1 MRDYLVLALVLL
13 TLPLAFYRPFFGLL
27 GFSWLAYMRPQN
39 LAWGMAAELPLSK
52 WVAAALW
59 LSLIM
64 RGKLNPFRRTPITSM
79 LLVLWGWL
87 LVSCFT
93 AQRTEIAFNKF
104 EDISKVILVS
114 LLTVVLVTDVKRFRL
129 SMAVI
134 GFSLGFL
141 GLKYGV
147 YGMLAGGV
155 RFTRGVGGM
164 IGDNNDF
171 ALALNMAIPVLV
183 YLVWDLES
191 KWWRFAAMG
200 MAPVMALTVIFT
212 HSRGGFLSLCAIVL
226 FLISQSRRKLA
237 TMLVIAV
244 LGLAGS
250 VFVPQ
255 SFYERVASIGDY
267 KEDGSAMGR
276 LNAWQASLDMANDYP
291 ITGVGLD
298 NFLAEFQYYAPDP
311 DDIHVAHNTWFQVLA
326 EAGYTGLLVYVSL
339 FVVTWWTLFRIRSRA
354 RRWGLRWA
362 ENGAKC
368 LAASIV
374 AFMVGATFL
383 NRAHF
388 DLIYHVMALCA
399 ALDRVT
405 AHEIRLLR
413 SQPAD
418 EDNGTGEPDAE
429 AA

>member
-39 LAWGMAAELPLSK
+39 LAWGLAAELPLSK
-52 WVAAALW
+52 YVAAALW
-59 LSLIM
+59 ASLIV
-64 RGKLNPFRRTPITSM
+64 RGKLSPFRRTPITIM
-79 LLVLWGWL
+79 LVVLWGWL
-87 LVSCFT
+87 LVSCIT
-93 AQRTEIAFNKF
+93 AQRTEIAFDKF
-104 EDISKVILVS
+104 EDITKVILVS

-191 KWWRFAAMG
+191 KWWRLAALAV
-200 MAPVMALTVIFT
+200 APVMALTVVFT
-212 HSRGGFLSLCAIVL
+212 HSRGGFLALCALVL
-226 FLISQSRRKLA
+226 FLVSQTKRKLVA
-237 TMLVIAV
+237 AFVVAA
-244 LGLAGS
+244 LGLGGS

-267 KEDGSAMGR
+267 KDDGSAMGR
-276 LNAWQASLDMANDYP
+276 LNAWEASLDMANDYP
-291 ITGVGLD
+291 LTGVGLD

-311 DDIHVAHNTWFQVLA
+311 DDVHVAHNTWFQVLA
-326 EAGYTGLLVYVSL
+326 EAGYTGLLVYLSL
-339 FVVTWWTLFRIRSRA
+339 FVVTWWTLFRIRMRA

-399 ALDRVT
+399 ALDRLT
-405 AHEIRLLR
+405 AHEIRVLR
-413 SQPAD
+413 SQPDDATD
-418 EDNGTGEPDAE
+418 ESHGDAAE